1 MPPSITET
9 TPAVRDPLLDKSTEG
24 VLKAMMCITSWPSVL
39 PGQLAGPAWFSC
51 AARRR
56 GAWRR
61 A

>member
-9 TPAVRDPLLDKSTEG
+9 TPAVRDPPLDKITEE
-24 VLKAMMCITSWPSVL
+24 VLTAMMCITSWPSVL
-39 PGQLAGPAWFSC
+39 LGQLAGPAWVSC
-51 AARRR
+51 AARLP